1 MVGRCC
7 VRVDPAERYALP
19 EGGEMERMTNKGGR
33 GYSPA
38 FDVLVRYCFVHTH
51 RKRRRNFIS
60 CTKKRLSFLSQC
72 HLDKSR
78 EETI

>member
-19 EGGEMERMTNKGGR
+19 EGGRIGRMTDEGGR

-38 FDVLVRYCFVHTH
+38 FDVLAGYCFVH
-51 RKRRRNFIS
+51 NP
-60 CTKKRLSFLSQC
+60 
-72 HLDKSR
+72 
-78 EETI
+78 